1 MGRPGEVVFEEL
13 TDWAR
18 NADDRIRYYSGT
30 AVYKK
35 TITLDKLDKDEELVL
50 RIPQLGAMAQVFING
65 KEVSTIWCS
74 PWEADL
80 TPYVQEGDNALELRV
95 VNSLTNR
102 MIGDVSLPQEERY
115 TYAYRNSESG
125 RQAGSFG
132 HHRRSFIGKEIVH
145 RSLYVESFIYSRS

>member
-1 MGRPGEVVFEEL
+1 M
-13 TDWAR
+13 
-18 NADDRIRYYSGT
+18 
-30 AVYKK
+30 
-35 TITLDKLDKDEELVL
+35 DKDEELVL
-50 RIPQLGAMAQVFING
+50 RIPRLGAMAQVFING

-102 MIGDVSLPQEERY
+102 MIGDASLPQEERY
-115 TYAYRNSESG
+115 TYAYPEIVKAG
-125 RQAGSFG
+125 EQAGSFG
-132 HHRRSFIGKEIVH
+132 YHRRSFIGKEIIH